1 MDVAMGGGEI
11 PTFKLQIS
19 QRKLGFG
26 GATPDENLDL
36 CLQTMGLLRKH
47 RLHPL
52 GRWAS
57 EASTY
62 IVGFRNWHVAL
73 RSGIEPAKPCIAL
86 HPRNV

>member
-1 MDVAMGGGEI
+1 MDVAMGGGKFQFSN
-11 PTFKLQIS
+11 FKLIKES
-19 QRKLGFG
+19 WGFG

-36 CLQTMGLLRKH
+36 CLQSMGLLRKH

-52 GRWAS
+52 GLWAS

-73 RSGIEPAKPCIAL
+73 RSGIEPA
-86 HPRNV
+86 